1 MLNYI
6 IAPMSIKINVPDH
19 ILFEDSSIIVIN
31 KPCSLMVEPDR
42 NGHPNLLQQVQK
54 YERSLHPK
62 SKEIYVQHVHRL
74 DRPVSGIVLF
84 ARKKSVLKNL
94 SEQFATRQVKKYYQA
109 LTETSP
115 LIKDGKLE
123 NYLWK
128 DKKNKQAMIVD
139 RSHPEAEKVLLDYKI
154 TSYKNNFHLWDI
166 RLHTGKY
173 HQIRAQLSASGCSI
187 LGDALYGSAFEYAP
201 NSIALH
207 ASMLQFDHP
216 QTGDPIQIKADP
228 HWLI

>member
-1 MLNYI
+1 
-6 IAPMSIKINVPDH
+6 MSIKINVPDH

-62 SKEIYVQHVHRL
+62 SKEIYIQHVHRL

-109 LTETSP
+109 LTEAAP
-115 LIKDGKLE
+115 AIKEGKLE

-128 DKKNKQAMIVD
+128 DKKNKQAVIVD
-139 RSHPEAEKVLLDYKI
+139 SSHGDAEKVLLDYK
-154 TSYKNNFHLWDI
+154 TTPYKNNFQLWDI

-173 HQIRAQLSASGCSI
+173 HQIRAQLAASGCSI
-187 LGDALYGSAFEYAP
+187 LGDALYGSQFEYAP

-207 ASMLQFDHP
+207 ASTLHFKHP
-216 QTGDPIQIKADP
+216 QTGDAIEIKANP
-228 HWLI
+228 LWVI

>member
-1 MLNYI
+1 
-6 IAPMSIKINVPDH
+6 
-19 ILFEDSSIIVIN
+19 
-31 KPCSLMVEPDR
+31 MVEPDR

-54 YERSLHPK
+54 YERSLYPK
-62 SKEIYVQHVHRL
+62 SKDIYIQHVHRL

-109 LTETSP
+109 LTEAAP
-115 LIKDGKLE
+115 AIKEGKLE

-128 DKKNKQAMIVD
+128 DKKNKRAVIVD
-139 RSHPEAEKVLLDYKI
+139 SSHAEAEKVLLDYKI
-154 TSYKNNFHLWDI
+154 TSYKNNFYLWDI

-173 HQIRAQLSASGCSI
+173 HQIRAQLAASGCSI
-187 LGDALYGSAFEYAP
+187 IGDTLYGSNFDYAA

-207 ASMLQFDHP
+207 ASTLHFKHP
-216 QTGDPIQIKADP
+216 QTGDIMEIKASP

>member
-1 MLNYI
+1 
-6 IAPMSIKINVPDH
+6 MSIKINVPDH
-19 ILFEDSSIIVIN
+19 ILFEDSSILVIN

-54 YERSLHPK
+54 YERSLRPK

-94 SEQFATRQVKKYYQA
+94 SEQFANRQVKKYYQA
-109 LTETSP
+109 ITETAP
-115 LIKDGKLE
+115 TIKEGKLE

-128 DKKNKQAMIVD
+128 DKKNKQAVIVD
-139 RSHPEAEKVLLDYKI
+139 PLHAEAEKVLLDYKI
-154 TSYKNNFHLWDI
+154 TPYKNNFHLWDI
-166 RLHTGKY
+166 RLHTGKF
-173 HQIRAQLSASGCSI
+173 HQIRAQLAASGCPI
-187 LGDALYGSAFEYAP
+187 LGDALYGSKFEYAP

-207 ASMLQFDHP
+207 ASSLYFNHP

-228 HWLI
+228 LWLI

>member
-1 MLNYI
+1 
-6 IAPMSIKINVPDH
+6 MSIKINVPDH

-62 SKEIYVQHVHRL
+62 SKEIYIQHVHRL

-109 LTETSP
+109 LTEAAPT
-115 LIKDGKLE
+115 IKEGKLE

-128 DKKNKQAMIVD
+128 DKKNKQAVIVD
-139 RSHPEAEKVLLDYKI
+139 SSHGDAEKVLLDYKI
-154 TSYKNNFHLWDI
+154 SPYKNNFQLWDI

-173 HQIRAQLSASGCSI
+173 HQIRAQLAASGCSI
-187 LGDALYGSAFEYAP
+187 LGDALYGSRFEYAP

-207 ASMLQFDHP
+207 ASTLQFKHP
-216 QTGDPIQIKADP
+216 QTGDAIEIKANP

>member
-1 MLNYI
+1 
-6 IAPMSIKINVPDH
+6 
-19 ILFEDSSIIVIN
+19 
-31 KPCSLMVEPDR
+31 MVEPDR

-62 SKEIYVQHVHRL
+62 SKEVYIQHVHRL

-115 LIKDGKLE
+115 TTKEGKLE

-128 DKKNKQAMIVD
+128 DKKNKQAVIVD
-139 RSHPEAEKVLLDYKI
+139 PSHTDAEKVLLDYII
-154 TSYKNNFHLWDI
+154 TPFKNNFQLWNI

-173 HQIRAQLSASGCSI
+173 HQIRAQLAASGCSI
-187 LGDALYGSAFEYAP
+187 LGDALYGSKFEYAP

-207 ASMLQFDHP
+207 ASTLHFKHP
-216 QTGDPIQIKADP
+216 QTGDAIEIKANP
-228 HWLI
+228 LWLI